1 MTAIYPAARF
11 AGRDGQSAHE
21 AAARIAVPWQAPH
34 RIDWATIRTAE
45 RACCC
50 SAQPRVV
57 AVLPPA
63 SGREHRTE
71 VLLCMHNF
79 RTSRSSLAVAGAM
92 TLDVDGGLIA
102 PDSAAYL
109 TA

>member
-1 MTAIYPAARF
+1 M
-11 AGRDGQSAHE
+11 
-21 AAARIAVPWQAPH
+21 
-34 RIDWATIRTAE
+34 
-45 RACCC
+45 
-50 SAQPRVV
+50 
-57 AVLPPA
+57 
-63 SGREHRTE
+63 
-71 VLLCMHNF
+71 LLCMHHF